1 MLRKT
6 ALRKNEFAY
15 RYDIGLPDTYYR
27 HELLKIRDVDTEVP
41 TRYVR
46 YKEVVY
52 GYDPADD
59 EEWEHEES

>member
-1 MLRKT
+1 M
-6 ALRKNEFAY
+6 
-15 RYDIGLPDTYYR
+15 PDTYYR

-41 TRYVR
+41 NQFVR

-52 GYDPADD
+52 GGYDPADD